1 MRAVVVTKYGPP
13 EGLKIEEVRKPEQE
27 SNEILVKI
35 HATTVTFGDAM
46 LRRMGRASRLVMGLF
61 MGGLGK
67 GKILG
72 HEFSGEV
79 EAIGDNVTR
88 FKTGD
93 QVYGSAG
100 MKGGA
105 HAEYISL
112 PEDSMV
118 AIKPSNLSFEEAA
131 AVPVGANT
139 AYDILRRANI
149 QEGQKVLINGASGS
163 VGTYAVQLAK
173 YWGAE
178 ITGVSSTTN
187 LEWLKEL
194 GTNKMI
200 DYTKESF
207 TESGEQYDIIFD
219 AVRKIS
225 SSDVKGLLRENGIF
239 LSTGTSTKEKAE
251 NLDFLTNLVEE
262 RRLKPVIDKQF
273 PLEEIVQAHRYVDGG
288 HKKGNVVIII
298 INA

>member
-1 MRAVVVTKYGPP
+1 
-13 EGLKIEEVRKPEQE
+13 
-27 SNEILVKI
+27 
-35 HATTVTFGDAM
+35 
-46 LRRMGRASRLVMGLF
+46 
-61 MGGLGK
+61 
-67 GKILG
+67 
-72 HEFSGEV
+72 
-79 EAIGDNVTR
+79 
-88 FKTGD
+88 
-93 QVYGSAG
+93 
-100 MKGGA
+100 
-105 HAEYISL
+105 
-112 PEDSMV
+112 MV